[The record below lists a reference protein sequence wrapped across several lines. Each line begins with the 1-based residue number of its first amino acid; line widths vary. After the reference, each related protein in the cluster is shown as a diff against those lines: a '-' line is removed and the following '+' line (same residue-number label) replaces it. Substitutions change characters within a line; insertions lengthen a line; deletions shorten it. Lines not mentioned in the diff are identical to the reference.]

1 MIIHIILAIVA
12 SFLIAIF
19 AIPSIITV
27 AKLKNLYDKPEERK
41 IHTLK
46 IPRLGGLAI
55 FVSFAIAVLLF
66 GDFTGIEGAKY
77 IAASLII
84 LFFSGLKD
92 DIIILSPMKKLYSQL
107 IAAGL
112 VSGIAAIRITDL
124 HGVFGIN
131 EIPWIASTLLS
142 MFMII
147 VITNSINLIDGV
159 DGLAGSL
166 SFIMS
171 LTFGYFFYLNND
183 FNWMLISLALGG
195 AILGFLFFNF
205 SPARIF
211 MGDSGS
217 LTVGFLLSIF
227 TIHFIESNGPNAG
240 SYFTLRS
247 APGIA
252 LAILVVPLYDTLRVF
267 ILRAIKRT
275 SPFKADKNHLHHWL
289 IKNGQSHK
297 QVTLILSLVN
307 VLFILISMAIKDNPA
322 YLVMLVIGT
331 LALIVGQLPIYFYRH
346 RISDIEADENVRDE
360 IEQSLFQEPVRRKE
374 DSL

>member
-1 MIIHIILAIVA
+1 MISTILAVVS

-55 FVSFAIAVLLF
+55 FVAFSLAILLF
-66 GDFTGIEGAKY
+66 GDFKGIEGAQF
-77 IAASLII
+77 IGAALIM
-84 LFFSGLKD
+84 LFFGGLKD
-92 DIIILSPMKKLYSQL
+92 DIIILSPLKKLYTQL
-107 IAAGL
+107 LSAGL
-112 VSGIAAIRITDL
+112 VTYFTNIKITDL
-124 HGVFGIN
+124 HGVFGVN
-131 EIPWIASTLLS
+131 EIPLVASISLS

-147 VITNSINLIDGV
+147 VITNSVNLIDGV

-166 SFIMS
+166 SLIMS
-171 LTFGYFFYLNND
+171 LTFGLYFYD
-183 FNWMLISLALGG
+183 AAEYDWALIAFTLSG

-205 SPARIF
+205 SPAKIF
-211 MGDSGS
+211 MGDAGS

-227 TIHFIESNGPNAG
+227 TIHFIESNSPSFG
-240 SYFTLRS
+240 SIIRIKS
-247 APGIA
+247 APGLA

-267 ILRAIKRT
+267 VLRSLNRT

-297 QVTLILSLVN
+297 QVTLIMSLVN
-307 VLFILISMAIKDNPA
+307 VLFILIAIALRDNPA
-322 YLVMLVIGT
+322 YLVLTIIGS

-346 RISDIEADENVRDE
+346 KISDIEADEDVQEE
-360 IEQSLFQEPVRRKE
+360 IEQSLYQGEFKNK
-374 DSL
+374 

>member
-1 MIIHIILAIVA
+1 MISTILAIVS

-55 FVSFAIAVLLF
+55 FVAFSLSVLLF
-66 GDFTGIEGAKY
+66 GDFTGIPGAKF
-77 IAASLII
+77 IGAALIM

-92 DIIILSPMKKLYSQL
+92 DIIILSPIKKLYTQ
-107 IAAGL
+107 L
-112 VSGIAAIRITDL
+112 VSAALVTTFTGIRISDL

-131 EIPWIASTLLS
+131 EIPFIASIALS

-166 SFIMS
+166 TLIMS
-171 LTFGYFFYLNND
+171 LTFGYFFYLGDDNS
-183 FNWMLISLALGG
+183 WMLISLALAGG
-195 AILGFLFFNF
+195 ILGFLFFNF
-205 SPARIF
+205 SPAKIF
-211 MGDSGS
+211 MGDAGS
-217 LTVGFLLSIF
+217 LTVGFLLSLF
-227 TIHFIESNGPNAG
+227 TLHFIESNSPTLG
-240 SYFTLRS
+240 SFTRLKS

-252 LAILVVPLYDTLRVF
+252 LATLIVPLYDTLRVF
-267 ILRAIKRT
+267 ILRTVNRT

-297 QVTLILSLVN
+297 QVALILTLVN
-307 VLFILISMAIKDNPA
+307 VLFIGIAYAIKDNPA
-322 YLVMLVIGT
+322 YVVMIIIGGIALV
-331 LALIVGQLPIYFYRH
+331 VGQLPIYFYRH
-346 RISDIEADENVRDE
+346 RISDIEADEDVQEE
-360 IEQSLFQEPVRRKE
+360 IDQSLFSGQLKK
-374 DSL
+374 